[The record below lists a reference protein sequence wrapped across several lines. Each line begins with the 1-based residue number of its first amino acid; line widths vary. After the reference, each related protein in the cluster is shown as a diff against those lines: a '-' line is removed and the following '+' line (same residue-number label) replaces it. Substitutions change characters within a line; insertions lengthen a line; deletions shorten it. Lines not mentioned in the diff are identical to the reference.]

1 MYARTIN
8 ATLWLQ
14 ALTGATGGAV
24 AVADVV
30 DCTVFLPIGTSVNAA
45 KVVQNA
51 VKQATS
57 NNGTVAPAALT
68 VVELGLGAG
77 NPLPGAA
84 DAAAKVRCTALEG
97 GASSKKVYTAPP
109 SDAGS
114 AAPGAGLATTVAG
127 GFAYVSGAVGA
138 EDGTDAFNSIEASLV
153 AAGSRMVC

>member
-30 DCTVFLPIGTSVNAA
+30 DCTVFLPIGTSVKAA
-45 KVVQNA
+45 KVVENA

-77 NPLPGAA
+77 
-84 DAAAKVRCTALEG
+84 
-97 GASSKKVYTAPP
+97 
-109 SDAGS
+109 
-114 AAPGAGLATTVAG
+114 LAR
-127 GFAYVSGAVGA
+127 
-138 EDGTDAFNSIEASLV
+138 IKL
-153 AAGSRMVC
+153 